1 MKPISRLAT
10 LQDRKT
16 GNGVGAKVNCRGHIQ
31 VYKVIHKTGEVNTG
45 KT

>member
-1 MKPISRLAT
+1 MKPIARLAT
-10 LQDRKT
+10 LDGRET
-16 GNGVGAKVNCRGHIQ
+16 GNGVRAKVNYRGHIQ